1 LSPAIREHQLTLR
14 VAAEDGTVDGP
25 LRIARNADDVMIV
38 VTGGVGI
45 KAAYMPTWGGTTK
58 AVSRLVRT

>member
-1 LSPAIREHQLTLR
+1 LR
-14 VAAEDGTVDGP
+14 VARSPE
-25 LRIARNADDVMIV
+25 DVMIV

-58 AVSRLVRT
+58 AVSRLIRECR